1 MSLKFDLGDSEEK
14 QQLPLP
20 RGESTHVT
28 ADAQETADVSIVV
41 TDNYDRPF
49 EWVKN
54 PVLRKELT
62 SRMSIRRMNKANR
75 IALTLFMAVVLPI
88 VYLIIARVLFINSSV
103 RDGRDIFGVIAVGF
117 QTAFAVILAPTVTSG
132 VITLEREKQTWNAL
146 LLSRLTSAEI
156 VWGKL
161 LGSIVPALAMQLI
174 FIPILIMAAL
184 KGGVSLGNF
193 IGAEVFVIFC
203 TFFYGTVGM
212 FFSWLC
218 RRTQLAA
225 ASAMATV
232 MISIVSSPVLLAL
245 WQNLTSS
252 YQSKPETFLPLW
264 TNPFYVMLQITGLEG
279 SSFGSTT
286 PSWQSIGIPLF
297 FYVTSAFVAWLLS
310 VVMLRRLAD
319 GPPEMTP

>member
-1 MSLKFDLGDSEEK
+1 MSLKFDLGESEESTNTHRARVPSAS
-14 QQLPLP
+14 LPVETL
-20 RGESTHVT
+20 EL
-28 ADAQETADVSIVV
+28 ADTSKVV
-41 TDNYDRPF
+41 TDTYDRPF

-62 SRMSIRRMNKANR
+62 SRMSIRRMSKANR
-75 IALTLFMAVVLPI
+75 LALTLFMAVVLPI

-117 QTAFAVILAPTVTSG
+117 QLAFAVLLAPTVTSG

-146 LLSRLTSAEI
+146 LLSRLTSWEI

-161 LGSIVPALAMQLI
+161 LGSVVPALAMQLI

-184 KGGVSLGNF
+184 KGGVTLGSF
-193 IGAEVFVIFC
+193 IGAEVFVVFC
-203 TFFYGTVGM
+203 TFFYGIIGM

-232 MISIVSSPVLLAL
+232 MISVVASPVMLAL

-252 YQSKPETFLPLW
+252 YQAKPETFIPLW
-264 TNPFYVMLQITGLEG
+264 TNPFYVMLQITGIEANGTSLQ
-279 SSFGSTT
+279 
-286 PSWQSIGIPLF
+286 PWQNIGIPLF
-297 FYVTSAFVAWLLS
+297 FYITSAFVGWLLS
-310 VVMLRRLAD
+310 VVMLRRLSD

>member
-1 MSLKFDLGDSEEK
+1 MSLKFDLGESEESTK
-14 QQLPLP
+14 TQRARVPSVSLPVETL
-20 RGESTHVT
+20 ETDDTST
-28 ADAQETADVSIVV
+28 VV
-41 TDNYDRPF
+41 TDTYDRPF

-62 SRMSIRRMNKANR
+62 SRMSIRRMSKANR
-75 IALTLFMAVVLPI
+75 LALTLFMAVVLPI

-117 QTAFAVILAPTVTSG
+117 QMAFAVLLSITVTSG

-146 LLSRLTSAEI
+146 LLSRLTSWEI

-161 LGSIVPALAMQLI
+161 LGSVLPALAMQII

-193 IGAEVFVIFC
+193 IGAEVFVVFC
-203 TFFYGTVGM
+203 TFFYGIIGM

-232 MISIVSSPVLLAL
+232 MISVVASPVLLAL

-252 YQSKPETFLPLW
+252 YQSQPETFLPLW
-264 TNPFYVMLQITGLEG
+264 TNPFYVMVLICGLD
-279 SSFGSTT
+279 STEAVKGFHT
-286 PSWQSIGIPLF
+286 IGIPLF
-297 FYVTSAFVAWLLS
+297 FYLTSAFVGWLLS
-310 VVMLRRLAD
+310 VVMLRRLSD

>member
-1 MSLKFDLGDSEEK
+1 
-14 QQLPLP
+14 
-20 RGESTHVT
+20 V
-28 ADAQETADVSIVV
+28 AADVLESDDASIVV
-41 TDNYDRPF
+41 TDTYDRPF

-75 IALTLFMAVVLPI
+75 LALTLFMAVVLPI

-103 RDGRDIFGVIAVGF
+103 RDGRDIFGVIAIGF
-117 QTAFAVILAPTVTSG
+117 QTAFAVLLAPTVTSG

-146 LLSRLTSAEI
+146 LLSRLTSWEI

-161 LGSIVPALAMQLI
+161 LGSVLPALAMQII
-174 FIPILIMAAL
+174 FIPVLIMAAL
-184 KGGVSLGNF
+184 KGGVSLGSF
-193 IGAEVFVIFC
+193 IGAEVFVVFC
-203 TFFYGTVGM
+203 TFFYGIIGM

-232 MISIVSSPVLLAL
+232 MISVVASPVLLAL

-264 TNPFYVMLQITGLEG
+264 TNPFYVMVLICGLD
-279 SSFGSTT
+279 STEAVKGFHT
-286 PSWQSIGIPLF
+286 IGIPMF
-297 FYVTSAFVAWLLS
+297 FYIISAFVGWLLS
-310 VVMLRRLAD
+310 VVMLRRLSD